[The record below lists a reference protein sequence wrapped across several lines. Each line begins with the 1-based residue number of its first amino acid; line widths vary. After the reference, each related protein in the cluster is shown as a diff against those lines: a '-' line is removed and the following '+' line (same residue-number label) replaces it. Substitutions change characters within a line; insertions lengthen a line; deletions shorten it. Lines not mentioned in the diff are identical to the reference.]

1 MAVLPVIKYGHPTL
15 RLQAERIA
23 PETLEESFVD
33 DMIETMEKLDG
44 VGLAA
49 TQVDVRKRLIVARD
63 PDRKK
68 LYVLLNPVIVAVS
81 ERHESEIEGCLSL
94 PGLQGEVSRP
104 ARIIV
109 QAQTRAGEAVEIEA
123 KGMFARVL
131 QHEID
136 HLNGVLYIDRADP
149 RSLAWVVKVNNEEE
163 ELQPAAIAE
172 IQGEF
177 RRRYHQL
184 ADALRFDPLPA
195 V

>member
-15 RLQAERIA
+15 RVKAERFVLDA
-23 PETLEESFVD
+23 LDESFID

-49 TQVDVRKRLIVARD
+49 TQVDVRKQLIVAKD

-81 ERHESEIEGCLSL
+81 ERRESEIEGCLSL
-94 PGLQGEVSRP
+94 PGLQAEVSRP

-109 QAQTRAGEAVEIEA
+109 QAQTREGEKVEISA

-136 HLNGVLYIDRADP
+136 HLHGVLYIDRADP
-149 RSLAWVVKVNNEEE
+149 QTLAWVVAGNEEE
-163 ELQPAAIAE
+163 ELQPAELAAI
-172 IQGEF
+172 QQEF
-177 RRRYHQL
+177 RRRYHHQT
-184 ADALRFDPLPA
+184 DSLRFDPLPA